1 MSFAEYKKMT
11 GNEEKVEVPEIN
23 ISNIQD
29 RSGLIDTKSKTVSS
43 IIKKTE
49 PKELFKRKKNER
61 LSNYDNLVGPFY
73 IDPKLMDKFRVPKKC
88 NFFVVFCIKNIN

>member
-1 MSFAEYKKMT
+1 MTFAEYKEMIDHK
-11 GNEEKVEVPEIN
+11 EKIDVPEIN
-23 ISNIQD
+23 IENIQEK
-29 RSGLIDTKSKTVSS
+29 SVGGLIDTKSRTLSS

-49 PKELFKRKKNER
+49 PRELFKRKKNEK

-88 NFFVVFCIKNIN
+88 NNSLFI